1 MNDRISWCVQASV
14 SQRRPRDVACAGSY
28 VQDCERIFRRT
39 RRRLW
44 RASAD
49 ALQGCLVSCGRR
61 ARCASGSKGR
71 EQAQSVPLCAILPGG
86 RRSQRDAKV
95 VPTDDPTLIY
105 LWVVVGRARF
115 KFDPEMHICVSSV
128 WRSWQSTDARRRASD
143 RHFLLSEGGLGR
155 PKRPQIRTLCTTLRV
170 VP

>member
-71 EQAQSVPLCAILPGG
+71 EQAQSVPLCAIL
-86 RRSQRDAKV
+86 R
-95 VPTDDPTLIY
+95 PTLAKRRKSGPNGRPNFDLFMG
-105 LWVVVGRARF
+105 LWSGVLALNSTQKCIFACRPCGVVGKAPTRG
-115 KFDPEMHICVSSV
+115 
-128 WRSWQSTDARRRASD
+128 DARPTAIFYYPRAASAGPND
-143 RHFLLSEGGLGR
+143 LKFGLSALPLG
-155 PKRPQIRTLCTTLRV
+155 
-170 VP
+170 